1 MMKTI
6 LTLLSLTILSI
17 SINAQD
23 IYAVIESEIKFHSD
37 SPLEKIE
44 AINKK
49 TKSFFKIS
57 SKTLMFVI
65 PVVSF
70 KFEKPLMEEHFN
82 ENYLETEKF
91 PTAKFSGI
99 INEDIDYSKNGTYD
113 ASVTGKLT
121 IHGVEQERSINGTIT
136 VKDSQLIFEGKF
148 QIKLED
154 HDIDIPSIVVKNIAE
169 IINVTATFVYEP
181 KK

>member
-1 MMKTI
+1 MKTI
-6 LTLLSLTILSI
+6 LTFLSITILTISV
-17 SINAQD
+17 NAQD
-23 IYAVIESEIKFHSD
+23 LYAVTESEIKFHSD

-91 PTAKFSGI
+91 PTAKFSGT
-99 INEDIDYSKNGTYD
+99 INEELDYTKNGTYD
-113 ASVTGKLT
+113 ASATGKLT
-121 IHGVEQERSINGTIT
+121 IHGVEQERLINGTIT
-136 VKDSQLIFEGKF
+136 VKDSQLIFEGNF
-148 QIKLED
+148 QIKLKD
-154 HDIDIPSIVVKNIAE
+154 HDIDIPSIVIQNIAE
-169 IINVTATFVYEP
+169 VVDVTATLVYEP

>member
-1 MMKTI
+1 MKTI
-6 LTLLSLTILSI
+6 LTFLLLTILTI
-17 SINAQD
+17 SVNAQD
-23 IYAVIESEIKFHSD
+23 LYAVTESEIKFHSD

-44 AINKK
+44 AVNRK

-91 PTAKFSGI
+91 PTAKFSGT
-99 INEDIDYSKNGTYD
+99 INEDLDYTKNGTYD

-121 IHGVEQERSINGTIT
+121 IHGVEQERTIHGTIT

-154 HDIDIPSIVVKNIAE
+154 HDIDIPSIVIENIAE
-169 IINVTATFVYEP
+169 VVDVNATFVYEP

>member
-1 MMKTI
+1 MKTI
-6 LTLLSLTILSI
+6 LTFLSLTILTI
-17 SINAQD
+17 SVNAQD
-23 IYAVIESEIKFHSD
+23 LYAVTESEIKFHSD

-91 PTAKFSGI
+91 PTAKFSGT
-99 INEDIDYSKNGTYD
+99 INEELDYTKNGTYD
-113 ASVTGKLT
+113 ASATGKLT

-136 VKDSQLIFEGKF
+136 VKDSQLIFEGNF
-148 QIKLED
+148 QIKLKD
-154 HDIDIPSIVVKNIAE
+154 HDIDIPSIVIQNIAE
-169 IINVTATFVYEP
+169 VVDVTATLVYEP

>member
-1 MMKTI
+1 MKTI
-6 LTLLSLTILSI
+6 LTFLSLTILTI
-17 SINAQD
+17 SVNAQD
-23 IYAVIESEIKFHSD
+23 LYAVTESEIKFHSD

-91 PTAKFSGI
+91 PTAKFSGT
-99 INEDIDYSKNGTYD
+99 INEDLDYTKNGTYD

-121 IHGVEQERSINGTIT
+121 IHGVEQERTIHGTIT
-136 VKDSQLIFEGKF
+136 VKDSQLIFEGNF
-148 QIKLED
+148 QIKLKD
-154 HDIDIPSIVVKNIAE
+154 HDIDIPSIVIQNIAE
-169 IINVTATFVYEP
+169 VVDVTATLVYEP

>member
-1 MMKTI
+1 MHGG
-6 LTLLSLTILSI
+6 
-17 SINAQD
+17 
-23 IYAVIESEIKFHSD
+23 AVR
-37 SPLEKIE
+37 
-44 AINKK
+44 
-49 TKSFFKIS
+49 TGQTFFKIS

-91 PTAKFSGI
+91 PTAKFSGT
-99 INEDIDYSKNGTYD
+99 INEELDYTKNGTYD

-154 HDIDIPSIVVKNIAE
+154 HDIDIPSIVIENIAE
-169 IINVTATFVYEP
+169 VVDVTASFVYEP

>member
-1 MMKTI
+1 
-6 LTLLSLTILSI
+6 
-17 SINAQD
+17 
-23 IYAVIESEIKFHSD
+23 
-37 SPLEKIE
+37 
-44 AINKK
+44 
-49 TKSFFKIS
+49 
-57 SKTLMFVI
+57 MFVI

-91 PTAKFSGI
+91 PTAKFSGT
-99 INEDIDYSKNGTYD
+99 INEELDYTKNGTYD

-169 IINVTATFVYEP
+169 VVDVTATLVYEP

>member
-1 MMKTI
+1 MVTF
-6 LTLLSLTILSI
+6 SI
-17 SINAQD
+17 SAQD
-23 IYAVIESEIKFHSD
+23 LYAVTESEIQFYSD

-57 SKTLMFVI
+57 TKTLMFVI
-65 PVVSF
+65 PVISF

-91 PTAKFSGI
+91 PTAKFSGT
-99 INEDIDYSKNGTYD
+99 INEELDYTKNGTYD
-113 ASVTGKLT
+113 ASATGKLT

-148 QIKLED
+148 QIKLKD

-169 IINVTATFVYEP
+169 VVDVTAKLVYEP

>member
-1 MMKTI
+1 MKTI
-6 LTLLSLTILSI
+6 LAILSFSMVTFSI
-17 SINAQD
+17 SAQD
-23 IYAVIESEIKFHSD
+23 LYAVTESEIQFYSD

-57 SKTLMFVI
+57 TKTLMFVI
-65 PVVSF
+65 PVISF

-91 PTAKFSGI
+91 PTAKFSGT
-99 INEDIDYSKNGTYD
+99 INEELDYTKNGTYD
-113 ASVTGKLT
+113 ASATGKLT

-136 VKDSQLIFEGKF
+136 VKDSQLIFEGKS
-148 QIKLED
+148 QIKLKD

-169 IINVTATFVYEP
+169 VVDVTAKLVYEP

>member
-1 MMKTI
+1 MVTF
-6 LTLLSLTILSI
+6 SI
-17 SINAQD
+17 SAQD
-23 IYAVIESEIKFHSD
+23 LYAVTESEIQFYSD

-49 TKSFFKIS
+49 TKSFFKTS
-57 SKTLMFVI
+57 TKTLMFVI
-65 PVVSF
+65 PVISF

-91 PTAKFSGI
+91 PTAKFSGT
-99 INEDIDYSKNGTYD
+99 INEELDYTKNGTYD
-113 ASVTGKLT
+113 ASATGKLT

-148 QIKLED
+148 QIKLKD

-169 IINVTATFVYEP
+169 VVDVTAKLVYEP

>member
-1 MMKTI
+1 MKTI
-6 LTLLSLTILSI
+6 LTFLSLTILTI
-17 SINAQD
+17 SVNAQD
-23 IYAVIESEIKFHSD
+23 LYAVTESEIKFHSD

-91 PTAKFSGI
+91 PTAKFSGT
-99 INEDIDYSKNGTYD
+99 INEELDYTKNGTYD
-113 ASVTGKLT
+113 ASATGKLT
-121 IHGVEQERSINGTIT
+121 IHGVEQERLINGTIT
-136 VKDSQLIFEGKF
+136 VKDSQLIFEGNF
-148 QIKLED
+148 QIKLKD
-154 HDIDIPSIVVKNIAE
+154 HDIDIPSIVIQNIAE
-169 IINVTATFVYEP
+169 VVDVTATLVYEP